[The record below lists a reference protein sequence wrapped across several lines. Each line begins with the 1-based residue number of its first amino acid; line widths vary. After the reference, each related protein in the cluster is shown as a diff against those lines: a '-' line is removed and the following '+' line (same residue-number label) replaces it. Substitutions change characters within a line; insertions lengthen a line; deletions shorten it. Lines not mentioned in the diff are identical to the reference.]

1 MASSSILS
9 PVCAIVGGTKGI
21 GLAMAKEWIKKQKQ
35 IRNDIIP
42 KIYLL
47 GRSINLKENKAEQ
60 KSESIEILKKEF
72 NFTDDQIKDKGLN
85 FHLLV
90 PRPERQ
96 KYIDDIEKLDGFEYD
111 PTPSGFSSIG
121 YLLYGDVKIAV
132 KPSGIQGKKSA
143 GLDNE
148 DILEKEQ

>member
-1 MASSSILS
+1 MNPILKFLNKI
-9 PVCAIVGGTKGI
+9 AYKFDKGYPDMNNPKDILIIESELKKI
-21 GLAMAKEWIKKQKQ
+21 GI
-35 IRNDIIP
+35 
-42 KIYLL
+42 
-47 GRSINLKENKAEQ
+47 SLKENKDEH
-60 KSESIEILKKEF
+60 KSEAIEILKKEF

-148 DILEKEQ
+148 DIFTVNVNKFLED